1 MSNARFG
8 TFFLPG
14 PTEVRQ
20 EVLTAMTRPTIFHR
34 SREFEDM
41 FATIEAGLREL
52 FLTARPVY
60 VMPASGTGAMEAA
73 VRNVARGKFLSLV
86 NGSFSERFA
95 DIAES
100 CGHQVIRLNAAP
112 GEAFDLDAVE
122 SALEGGGFAA
132 VTCAHSET
140 STGVISPVREIAALA
155 RKHDALSLVDS
166 VSGVGGAEICSD
178 AWGIDFVFTA
188 SQKALAIPAGLAF
201 AVASPEYLARA
212 KRATGQGRYFD
223 VADFERFAAQ
233 HQTPT
238 TPALHL
244 LYALDV
250 QLRNIHIEGMERR
263 WERHIA
269 MRDATHAWVA
279 RAAEKLRVPLRVLAR
294 VEIASPTVTAIEL
307 PDRVAPNQL
316 VEEVARRGYVIGGG
330 LSPVS
335 KTTVRIGHMGDHNV
349 DSLMMCLGAVE
360 DALGGLTRFQR
371 VE

>member
-1 MSNARFG
+1 VSTARFG

-14 PTEVRQ
+14 PTEVRA
-20 EVLTAMTRPTIFHR
+20 EVLSAMTRPTIFHR

-73 VRNVARGKFLSLV
+73 VRNVTRGKILSLV

-100 CGHQVIRLNAAP
+100 CGHEVTRLTAAA
-112 GEAFDLDAVE
+112 GETFDLDQVE
-122 SALEGGGFAA
+122 SALKGGFHAI
-132 VTCAHSET
+132 TLAHSET

-166 VSGVGGAEICSD
+166 VSGVGGVELCAD
-178 AWGIDFVFTA
+178 AWGVDFVFTA

-212 KRATGQGRYFD
+212 KKAKGQGRYFD
-223 VADFERFAAQ
+223 VADFEKFAAL

-263 WERHIA
+263 WDRHIA
-269 MRDATHAWVA
+269 MRDTTVAWSTT
-279 RAAEKLRVPLRVLAR
+279 AAEKLRIPLRVLAR
-294 VEIASPTVTAIEL
+294 DGIRSPTVTAIVL

-316 VEEVARRGYVIGGG
+316 VEEIGRRGYVIGGG
-330 LSPVS
+330 LSPVA
-335 KTTVRIGHMGDHNV
+335 KTTIRIGHMGDHNV
-349 DSLMMCLGAVE
+349 DSLIQCLAAVE
-360 DALGGLTRFQR
+360 DALAGLTRFGK
-371 VE
+371 

>member
-1 MSNARFG
+1 MTARFG

-14 PTEVRQ
+14 PTEVRA
-20 EVLTAMTRPTIFHR
+20 EVLAAMTRPTIFHR
-34 SREFEDM
+34 SREFESM

-60 VMPASGTGAMEAA
+60 VLPASGTGAMEAA
-73 VRNVARGKFLSLV
+73 VRNVPRGRILSLV

-95 DIAES
+95 DIAAS
-100 CGHQVIRLNAAP
+100 CGHEVTRLSV
-112 GEAFDLDAVE
+112 EAGQTFDLDAVE
-122 SALEGGGFAA
+122 SKLAAGGFAA
-132 VTCAHSET
+132 VTFTHSET
-140 STGVISPVREIAALA
+140 STGVISPVREIAAVA
-155 RKHDALSLVDS
+155 RKHGALSLVDS
-166 VSGVGGAEICSD
+166 VSGIGGAELCTD

-201 AVASPEYLARA
+201 AVASPEYVERA
-212 KRATGQGRYFD
+212 KKATNQGRYFD
-223 VADFERFAAQ
+223 VGDFEKFAAR

-269 MRDATHAWVA
+269 MRDATSAWLA
-279 RAAEKLRVPLRVLAR
+279 RASEKLRVPLRVLAR
-294 VEIASPTVTAIEL
+294 DGIQSPTVTAIVL
-307 PDRVAPNQL
+307 PERVAPNQL
-316 VEEVARRGYVIGGG
+316 VEEIGRRGYVIGGG
-330 LSPVS
+330 LSPVA

-349 DSLMMCLGAVE
+349 ESLVQCLAAVE
-360 DALGGLTRFQR
+360 DALAGLTRFQK
-371 VE
+371 

>member
-1 MSNARFG
+1 MSGNRFG

-20 EVLTAMTRPTIFHR
+20 EVLAAMTRPTIFHR

-73 VRNVARGKFLSLV
+73 VRNVARGKILSLV

-100 CGHQVIRLNAAP
+100 CGHQVVRLDAP
-112 GEAFDLDAVE
+112 AGETFDLDAVE
-122 SALEGGGFAA
+122 SALAGKGFAG
-132 VTCAHSET
+132 VTLAHSET
-140 STGVISPVREIAALA
+140 STGVISPVRDIAALA
-155 RKHDALSLVDS
+155 KKHDALSLVDS
-166 VSGVGGAEICSD
+166 VSGVGGAELCAD
-178 AWGIDFVFTA
+178 AWGLDFVFTA

-201 AVASPEYLARA
+201 AVASPEYLSRA
-212 KRATGQGRYFD
+212 KKATGQGRYFD
-223 VADFERFAAQ
+223 VADFERFAAH

-269 MRDATHAWVA
+269 MRDATHAWVTQ
-279 RAAEKLRVPLRVLAR
+279 AAEKLRVPLKVLAR
-294 VEIASPTVTAIEL
+294 EGIASPTVTAIVL
-307 PDRVAPNQL
+307 PDRVVPSQL
-316 VEEVARRGYVIGGG
+316 VEEVGRRGYVIGGG
-330 LSPVS
+330 LSPVA
-335 KTTVRIGHMGDHNV
+335 KTTVRIGHMGDHSV

-360 DALGGLTRFQR
+360 DALGGLTRFQK
-371 VE
+371 

>member
-1 MSNARFG
+1 VNGSRFG

-14 PTEVRQ
+14 PTEVRA
-20 EVLTAMTRPTIFHR
+20 EVLAAMTRPTIFHR
-34 SREFEDM
+34 GREFEDM

-73 VRNVARGKFLSLV
+73 VRNVAMGKVLSLV

-100 CGHQVIRLNAAP
+100 CGHQVTRLTVAA
-112 GEAFDLDAVE
+112 GETFDLDQVE
-122 SALEGGGFAA
+122 SALKGRFAA
-132 VTCAHSET
+132 VTLAHSET

-155 RKHDALSLVDS
+155 RKHGALSLVDS
-166 VSGVGGAEICSD
+166 VSGVGGVEICSD

-212 KRATGQGRYFD
+212 KKATGQGRYFD
-223 VADFERFAAQ
+223 VAEFERFSAL

-269 MRDATHAWVA
+269 MRDATHAWVT
-279 RAAEKLRVPLRVLAR
+279 RAAEKLRIPLRVLAR
-294 VEIASPTVTAIEL
+294 DGIRSPTVTAIVL

-316 VEEVARRGYVIGGG
+316 VEEIARRGFVIGGG
-330 LSPVS
+330 LSPVA
-335 KTTVRIGHMGDHNV
+335 KTTVRIGHMGDPSV
-349 DSLMMCLGAVE
+349 EGLVQCVAAVE
-360 DALGGLTRFQR
+360 DALGGMTRFLK
-371 VE
+371 

>member
-1 MSNARFG
+1 VSQHFG

-14 PTEVRQ
+14 PTEVRA
-20 EVLTAMTRPTIFHR
+20 EVLAAMTRPTIFHR
-34 SREFEDM
+34 SREFENM

-73 VRNVARGKFLSLV
+73 VRNVARGKILSLV

-100 CGHQVIRLNAAP
+100 CGHQVTRLSADP
-112 GEAFDLDAVE
+112 GETFDLDQVE
-122 SALEGGGFAA
+122 SALKGGYAA
-132 VTCAHSET
+132 VTLAHSET

-155 RKHDALSLVDS
+155 RRHDALSLVDS
-166 VSGVGGAEICSD
+166 VSGVGGAELTTD
-178 AWGIDFVFTA
+178 AWGVDFVFTA

-201 AVASPEYLARA
+201 AVASPEFLARA
-212 KRATGQGRYFD
+212 KKASGQGRYFD
-223 VADFERFAAQ
+223 VADFEKFAAL

-263 WERHIA
+263 WERHVA
-269 MRDATHAWVA
+269 MRDATHAWVSRTA
-279 RAAEKLRVPLRVLAR
+279 DKLRLPLRVLAR
-294 VEIASPTVTAIEL
+294 DGIQSPTVTAIVL

-316 VEEVARRGYVIGGG
+316 VEEIGRRGFVIGGG
-330 LSPVS
+330 RSPVAR
-335 KTTVRIGHMGDHNV
+335 TTVRIGHMGDHTV
-349 DSLMMCLGAVE
+349 QGLMQCLAAVE
-360 DALGGLTRFQR
+360 DALAGMTRFGK
-371 VE
+371 VG

>member
-1 MSNARFG
+1 VSSPRFG

-14 PTEVRQ
+14 PTEVRA
-20 EVLTAMTRPTIFHR
+20 EVLAAMTRPTIFHR

-73 VRNVARGKFLSLV
+73 VRNVTTGKILSLV

-100 CGHQVIRLNAAP
+100 CGHQVTRLSVAA
-112 GEAFDLDAVE
+112 GETFDLDEVE
-122 SALEGGGFAA
+122 STLKGGFLA
-132 VTCAHSET
+132 VTLAHSET
-140 STGVISPVREIAALA
+140 STGVVSPVQAIAALA

-166 VSGVGGAEICSD
+166 VSGVGGVELCAD
-178 AWGIDFVFTA
+178 AWGVDFVFTA

-212 KRATGQGRYFD
+212 KKATGQGRYFD
-223 VADFERFAAQ
+223 VADFEKFAAI

-263 WERHIA
+263 WDRHLA
-269 MRDATHAWVA
+269 MRDATHAWVT
-279 RAAEKLRVPLRVLAR
+279 RAAEKLRIPLKVLAR
-294 VEIASPTVTAIEL
+294 DGTRSPTVTAIVL

-316 VEEVARRGYVIGGG
+316 VEEIARRGFVIGGG
-330 LSPVS
+330 LSPVA
-335 KTTVRIGHMGDHNV
+335 KTTVRIGHMGDHSV
-349 DSLMMCLGAVE
+349 ESLVQCLAAVE
-360 DALGGLTRFQR
+360 DALGGMTRFLK
-371 VE
+371 

>member
-1 MSNARFG
+1 VSDRFG

-14 PTEVRQ
+14 PTEVRA
-20 EVLTAMTRPTIFHR
+20 EVLAAMTRPTIFHR
-34 SREFEDM
+34 SREFEDL

-73 VRNVARGKFLSLV
+73 VRNVTRGRILSLV

-100 CGHQVIRLNAAP
+100 CGHEVTRLSAP
-112 GEAFDLDAVE
+112 AGETFDLDAVA
-122 SALEGGGFAA
+122 SSLGAGKFVA
-132 VTCAHSET
+132 VTLAHSET
-140 STGVISPVREIAALA
+140 STGVISPVREIASLA
-155 RKHDALSLVDS
+155 REHGALSLVDG
-166 VSGVGGAEICSD
+166 VSGVGGAELCAD
-178 AWGIDFVFTA
+178 AWGLDFVFTA

-201 AVASPEYLARA
+201 AVASPDYLARA
-212 KRATGQGRYFD
+212 KSATGKGRYFD
-223 VADFERFAAQ
+223 VADFEKFAAV

-269 MRDATHAWVA
+269 MRDATLAWVE
-279 RAAEKLRVPLRVLAR
+279 RTSDKLKVPLRVLAR
-294 VEIASPTVTAIEL
+294 NEIRSPTVTAIVL
-307 PDRVAPNQL
+307 PERVAPNQL
-316 VEEVARRGYVIGGG
+316 VEEVGRRGYVIGGG
-330 LSPVS
+330 LSPVA
-335 KTTVRIGHMGDHNV
+335 KTTVRIGHMGDHSV
-349 DSLMMCLGAVE
+349 ESLMLCLAAVE
-360 DALGGLTRFQR
+360 DALAGMTRFSR
-371 VE
+371 